1 MSVPPPGE
9 DGTMNFTGFEGHA
22 SCACAPSEKISA
34 ARKAGR
40 RFMRAS
46 YIHVHS
52 IRIATGEEVLV
63 ARVLAEDGRVGYG
76 FSFRL
81 DATAARHMAEWHAGV
96 RAERPPY
103 ESQLD
108 HAWERSFLSE
118 EEIEWQTE
126 PAFSKIRWQPE

>member
-1 MSVPPPGE
+1 M
-9 DGTMNFTGFEGHA
+9 
-22 SCACAPSEKISA
+22 
-34 ARKAGR
+34 KAHH
-40 RFMRAS
+40 
-46 YIHVHS
+46 IHVHS
-52 IRIATGEEVLV
+52 MRLATGEEALI
-63 ARVLAEDGRVGYG
+63 ARVVAPDGRVGYG

-81 DATAARHMAEWHAGV
+81 DATEARHMAEWAAGV

-108 HAWERSFLSE
+108 HAWERAWLSD